1 MDQASELKVHALSHT
16 SSLPAAAEEPS
27 SASLPL
33 SSAVPATDQV
43 TDVLEALLADSS
55 AKMKET
61 MAEVKEQ
68 LALYLDNPA
77 TQIILLKPVARKIT
91 RALEDVRKFLPD
103 NAKVAE
109 LSLAVEQVVKV
120 SLRVAK

>member
-1 MDQASELKVHALSHT
+1 
-16 SSLPAAAEEPS
+16 
-27 SASLPL
+27 
-33 SSAVPATDQV
+33 
-43 TDVLEALLADSS
+43 
-55 AKMKET
+55 
-61 MAEVKEQ
+61 VKEQ